1 MNDLAAIEPKVIG
14 KRFIRTDGREK
25 VTGQARYTADLT
37 LAGMLH
43 ARLLY
48 PEHPHARIRSIQTDK
63 AKALPG
69 VHAVLTQADVPNV
82 RYGLF
87 IKDRTLFA
95 DGVVRF
101 EGEVVAAVAAQT
113 AAIAK
118 QACRLIE
125 VDYEP
130 LPPVLEPEAALAPDS
145 PLVHSEWK
153 RYEANEAVERERNE
167 CGHMTTVKGN
177 TEAGFSQA
185 DVVVHDTFRTD
196 MSHAV
201 PIEPR
206 AIVAQW
212 QGDKVTIWS
221 STQVPYLARSGVA
234 ETLQIPENSVRIV
247 VPHLGGGFGGK
258 CGFHFEAHIAVLA
271 RVTGRPVK
279 LVFTRR
285 EEFVATDKV
294 RHAMIIELETGVRQD
309 GTIVA
314 RRGRLVLDSGAY
326 NGDALFATEIGL
338 MMVGGPYR
346 IPNLFAEVHTVYTNR
361 TPAGSVRG
369 PGGPQVCWAVEQH
382 TDHIAEQLG
391 MNPIEFRSRNLVTD
405 GDTGQTGQVFED
417 VSAQQCLNRALELS
431 GWGRELPEDEAL
443 GVACGWW
450 FTAPVPSGAHLKIN
464 SDGSANIVT
473 GAQENGSGAVMAL
486 PMLAAEELGMQPED
500 FNILYQ
506 DTDAAPWD
514 LGSQGSQTTVN
525 NGRAVVAA
533 AREVKQQLL
542 DLASDELEAD
552 TGDLELADGSI
563 HVRGSPASAVTIK
576 ELAAKAQG
584 GKLLIG
590 RGSGAPPPLPNHN
603 LAGCVGRLS
612 YSVFGAPLFFCNV
625 AHVRVDRETG
635 VVQVL
640 EVTAVHDIGRVLN
653 PIGAV
658 GQVHGGVVHA
668 VGMALIEGT
677 HYKDGNQLNPYLL
690 DYKLQTMADTPKI
703 NVDFVAAPAR
713 QGGPH
718 GAKGA
723 GETPIVGPAGA
734 IANAVHRAAGAR
746 VHHLPMTPSRVLTAL
761 GDLKESV

>member
-1 MNDLAAIEPKVIG
+1 MNDSTVIEQKVVG
-14 KRFIRTDGREK
+14 KRFIRQDGREK
-25 VTGQARYTADLT
+25 VTGEARYTADLS

-43 ARLLY
+43 SRFLY
-48 PEHPHARIRSIQTDK
+48 SEHPHARIRSIQTDK

-113 AAIAK
+113 AAIAN

-145 PLVHSEWK
+145 PLVHSEWEA
-153 RYEANEAVERERNE
+153 YEADEAVERERNDG
-167 CGHMTTVKGN
+167 GHMTTVKGDA
-177 TEAGFSQA
+177 EAGFSQA
-185 DVVVHDTFRTD
+185 DVVVRDTFRTD

-221 STQVPYLARSGVA
+221 STQAPYPARSGVA

-258 CGFHFEAHIAVLA
+258 CGFHFEAHIAALA
-271 RVTGRPVK
+271 RATGRPVK
-279 LVFTRR
+279 LVFSRR

-294 RHAMIIELETGVRQD
+294 RHPMTIELETGVQQD
-309 GTIVA
+309 GTIIA
-314 RRGRLVLDSGAY
+314 RRSRLVLDSGAY
-326 NGDALFATEIGL
+326 NGDALFAAEIGL

-346 IPNLFAEVHTVYTNR
+346 VPNLFAEVHTVYTNR

-382 TDHIAEQLG
+382 TDHIAEQLD
-391 MNPIEFRSRNLVTD
+391 MDAIEFRRRNLVTD

-417 VSAQQCLNRALELS
+417 VSAQECLNRALKLS
-431 GWGRELPEDEAL
+431 GWGRELPEGEAL

-450 FTAPVPSGAHLKIN
+450 FTAPMPSGAHLKIN
-464 SDGSANIVT
+464 ADGSANIVT

-500 FNILYQ
+500 FNVLYQ

-542 DLASDELEAD
+542 ELASDELEANPE
-552 TGDLELADGSI
+552 DLELVDGAVS
-563 HVRGSPASAVTIK
+563 VRGSPASAITIK
-576 ELAAKAQG
+576 VLAAKAQG
-584 GKLLIG
+584 DKLLIG
-590 RGSGAPPPLPNHN
+590 RGSDSPPPLPDHS
-603 LAGCVGRLS
+603 LGGCAGRLG
-612 YSVFGAPLFFCNV
+612 YAVFGAPSFFCDV
-625 AHVRVDRETG
+625 VRVHVDRETG

-640 EVTAVHDIGRVLN
+640 EVTAVHDFGRVLN
-653 PIGAV
+653 PIGAE
-658 GQVHGGVVHA
+658 GQVHGAVVHA
-668 VGMALIEGT
+668 VGMALLEGT
-677 HYKDGNQLNPYLL
+677 HYENGKQLNPYLL
-690 DYKLQTMADTPKI
+690 DYKLQTIADAPKI
-703 NVDFVAAPAR
+703 NVDFVTAPAR

-718 GAKGA
+718 GAKGV
-723 GETPIVGPAGA
+723 GEPPIVGPPGA
-734 IANAVHRAAGAR
+734 IANAVYRAAGVR

-761 GDLKESV
+761 GGLEDLT